1 VSMRWLIGL
10 AANSRGD
17 KVAAALI
24 ETKGVGIDQEV
35 RPIRVLRQ
43 SYPRDVRDGLAQI
56 RASRTADL
64 RQLTILHRVL
74 GESYAAI
81 AEQLAAEAGFPL
93 QRVLGLGLEPQTM
106 WREVEGRYPSMLPL
120 GLAAAVAERTGITTL
135 SSFAARDLAVGGQGT
150 GITDL
155 ADFVFY
161 RTGGENR
168 LIVHLGEVARL
179 VLLPASGRPREIR
192 GFEAGPCNILL
203 DGFIASVSKGKESF
217 DPGGRYAVQGK
228 CHDGLLARWLSHPY
242 YARRP
247 PKSVPRADFGREFVE
262 QALQLARQEEISIH
276 DVLCTATH
284 LVARGVT
291 DAVSRL
297 VAGPLARVR
306 VLIGGGGARNGF
318 LLHLIQ
324 HGLADFPLESLERPG
339 FPADG
344 HRALAAALLAAL
356 TLDGVAANV
365 PGSTGA
371 RAGRVLGSM
380 TPGSPANWARCI
392 AWMAGQMTQ
401 DLAQAG

>member
-1 VSMRWLIGL
+1 MGL
-10 AANSRGD
+10 AANSRGE
-17 KVAAALI
+17 KVAAAII
-24 ETKGVGIDQEV
+24 ESKGIGIDQEV

-43 SYPRDVRDGLAQI
+43 PYPRDIRDTLVQI

-81 AEQLAAEAGFPL
+81 AQQLAAEAGVPL
-93 QRVLGLGLEPQTM
+93 QRILCLGIEPQTI
-106 WREVEGRYPSMLPL
+106 WREVEGRYPSMLTL
-120 GLAAAVAERTGITTL
+120 GLAAAVAEQTGITTV
-135 SSFAARDLAVGGQGT
+135 SEFSERDLAVGGQGT

-155 ADFVFY
+155 ADFVLY
-161 RTGGENR
+161 RQCGENR
-168 LIVHLGEVARL
+168 LIIHLGEVVRL
-179 VLLPASGRPREIR
+179 VLLPASARPRDVR

-203 DGFIASVSKGKESF
+203 DGLVALVTKGKELF
-217 DPGGRYAVQGK
+217 DAGGRYAVQGK
-228 CHDGLLARWLSHPY
+228 CHEGLLTRWLNHPF

-262 QALQLARQEEISIH
+262 QALELARQEQISIH

-291 DAVSRL
+291 DALGRFVTGSL
-297 VAGPLARVR
+297 ENSR

-324 HGLADFPLESLERPG
+324 PGLVGMPVEPLGQSG
-339 FPADG
+339 FPAEG

-356 TLDGVAANV
+356 ALDGVAANLS
-365 PGSTGA
+365 GSTGA
-371 RAGRVLGSM
+371 RAGRVLGSI
-380 TPGSPANWARCI
+380 TRGSPANWARCI
-392 AWMAGQMTQ
+392 AWMAGQMPQ
-401 DLAQAG
+401 ELAQAG

>member
-1 VSMRWLIGL
+1 VTMRWLMGL

-24 ETKGVGIDQEV
+24 ETKGLGIDLEI

-43 SYPRDVRDGLAQI
+43 SYPRDVRDVLAQI
-56 RASRTADL
+56 RANRTADL
-64 RQLTILHRVL
+64 RQLTILHRVI
-74 GESYAAI
+74 GESFAAI
-81 AEQLAAEAGFPL
+81 AQQLAAEAGFPL
-93 QRVLGLGLEPQTM
+93 QRILCLGLETQTM
-106 WREVEGRYPSMLPL
+106 WREVEGRYPSILPL
-120 GLAAAVAERTGITTL
+120 GLAAAVAEQTGVTTV
-135 SSFAARDLAVGGQGT
+135 SSFAARDLAAGGQGT

-155 ADFVFY
+155 ADFIFY
-161 RTGGENR
+161 RQSGENQ
-168 LIVHLGEVARL
+168 LIIHLGEVVRL
-179 VLLPASGRPREIR
+179 VLLPASARPRDIR

-203 DGFIASVSKGKESF
+203 DGLIASVTKGKESF

-228 CHDGLLARWLSHPY
+228 CDDSLLARWLGHPH
-242 YARRP
+242 YAKRP
-247 PKSVPRADFGREFVE
+247 PKSVPRPDFGREFVE
-262 QALQLARQEEISIH
+262 QALQLARQEQISIH

-291 DAVSRL
+291 DAVNRF
-297 VAGPLARVR
+297 VAGPLHPVR
-306 VLIGGGGARNGF
+306 VLVGGGGARNGF

-324 HGLADFPLESLERPG
+324 QGLVDRPLESLERSG

-344 HRALAAALLAAL
+344 HQALAAALLAAL
-356 TLDGVAANV
+356 ALDGVAANL

-371 RAGRVLGSM
+371 RAGRVLGSI

-401 DLAQAG
+401 DLALAG

>member
-1 VSMRWLIGL
+1 VTLRWLIGL

-24 ETKGVGIDQEV
+24 ETKGAGIEQEV
-35 RPIRVLRQ
+35 RPVWVLRQ
-43 SYPRDVRDGLAQI
+43 PYPRDVRDGLAQI
-56 RASRTADL
+56 CASRTADL
-64 RQLTILHRVL
+64 KQVTVLHRVL
-74 GESYAAI
+74 GESYAAVAHQI
-81 AEQLAAEAGFPL
+81 ATEAGLPL
-93 QRVLGLGLEPQTM
+93 SRIFCLGLEPQIM
-106 WREVEGRYPSMLPL
+106 WREVEGRYPSILPL
-120 GLAAAVAERTGITTL
+120 GMAAAVAEQTGITTL
-135 SSFAARDLAVGGQGT
+135 GSFAARDLVAGGQGT
-150 GITDL
+150 GVTDL

-161 RTGGENR
+161 RTSGENR
-168 LIVHLGEVARL
+168 LIIHLGEVVRL
-179 VLLPASGRPREIR
+179 VLLPANGRPRDIR

-203 DGFIASVSKGKESF
+203 DGLIASVTKGKESF

-228 CHDGLLARWLSHPY
+228 CHDGLLGRWLSHPY

-262 QALQLARQEEISIH
+262 QALQLARQEQISIH

-291 DAVSRL
+291 DAVSRFL
-297 VAGPLARVR
+297 AGPFPHIH
-306 VLIGGGGARNGF
+306 VLVGGGGARNGF

-324 HGLADFPLESLERPG
+324 QGLVDLPLESLGQSG

-344 HRALAAALLAAL
+344 HRALATALLAAL
-356 TLDGVAANV
+356 ALDGVAANL

-371 RAGRVLGSM
+371 RSGRVLGSI